1 MNKKKKILFLVTQS
15 EFGGAQR
22 FIYRL
27 ITNLGVGKYDIL
39 VGAGPEGDNR
49 QGLLFALNKKGINVR
64 HLKYL
69 RRSVNPFFDFG
80 LGLREVYGLVKQEK
94 PDILFLCSS
103 KAGAIG
109 SLAAR
114 LIPKSY
120 ALNPKVIYRI
130 GGWTFNDPWPKWK
143 KRFYLWLERWTAKFK
158 DIIVNNAE
166 SDQKQAQKLGI
177 KAKDKIITIHNGV
190 DTNMIFLSREEAR
203 SVLNVHS
210 TNLIIGTIANLY
222 PAKGINYLVEAATL
236 LIKEYPDLMFVV
248 IGEGAERKK
257 IENQIKKLELKKNF
271 ILLGSISDA
280 YKYLKMFDIFVLP
293 SVKEGFPWTIL
304 EAMAADV
311 PIIATKVGG
320 VPEVIEN
327 EKNGLLVSPESSKE
341 LDEAIKKLLSDNDL
355 REAFAQEAKRT
366 VEGKFNLKQMIQQY
380 EDLFSIN

>member
-27 ITNLGVGKYDIL
+27 VTNLGVGKYDIL
-39 VGAGPEGDNR
+39 VGAGPEGDNE
-49 QGLLFALNKKGINVR
+49 QGLLFALTKKGINVR

-69 RRSVNPFFDFG
+69 RRSVNPFFDFI
-80 LGLREVYGLVKQEK
+80 LGLREVYNLAKQEK

-103 KAGAIG
+103 KAGAMG
-109 SLAAR
+109 SLAGYW
-114 LIPKSY
+114 LGIEKI
-120 ALNPKVIYRI
+120 IYRI

-143 KRFYLWLERWTAKFK
+143 KKFYLWLERWTAKFK

-166 SDQKQAQKLGI
+166 ADQKQAQKLGI
-177 KAKDKIITIHNGV
+177 KAKDKIITIHNGI
-190 DTNMIFLSREEAR
+190 DANMVFLSREEAR

-210 TNLIIGTIANLY
+210 TNLIIGSIANLY
-222 PAKGINYLVEAATL
+222 PAKGINHLVGAAAL
-236 LIKEYPDLMFVV
+236 LMKEYPDLMFVV

-271 ILLGSISDA
+271 ILLGSILDA

-293 SVKEGFPWTIL
+293 SAKEGFPWTIL
-304 EAMAADV
+304 EAMVAEV
-311 PIIATKVGG
+311 PVVATKVGG
-320 VPEVIEN
+320 VPEIIEN
-327 EKNGLLVSPESSKE
+327 EKNGLLVVPESSKE